1 MNLFASPTST
11 LMGDMFY
18 LNPNVG
24 NLSGVFSPV
33 RLHACHCSFRFEG
46 YKQKKPKP
54 RFKYRC
60 DNPTP
65 NGDLKRVRISTDNN
79 VCQRKFFDVSKNY
92 L

>member
-1 MNLFASPTST
+1 
-11 LMGDMFY
+11 MFN

-24 NLSGVFSPV
+24 NFSDEFSPV
-33 RLHACHCSFRFEG
+33 RLHACHCSFRIEG

-65 NGDLKRVRISTDNN
+65 NGGLKRVWNSTDNN
-79 VCQRKFFDVSKNY
+79 VYLSNFFEISKN
-92 L
+92 